1 MIDAARNVVAAILGP
16 NPADLDELAR
26 ALDRLLAVSHD
37 TPDGVPNEEDRDP
50 PIRSHLDDCTTIA
63 TRFPM
68 LGLYPNPDPAVI
80 EGDVLIGDA
89 INDLADIAYD
99 MSSVVWF
106 WENVS
111 EAEARWYFR
120 LLYFHW
126 SAHLVSVRRYL
137 HEIIYRLSVGLPLD
151 GAR

>member
-16 NPADLDELAR
+16 GPADLHELAR
-26 ALDRLLAVSHD
+26 ALDRLLAVYHD
-37 TPDGVPNEEDRDP
+37 TPDSAPEDEDRDP
-50 PIRSHLDDCTTIA
+50 PDRSHLDDYTTIA
-63 TRFPM
+63 ARFPM

-80 EGDVLIGDA
+80 EGDLLIGDA
-89 INDLADIAYD
+89 INDLADIARD
-99 MSSVVWF
+99 MSSVVWL

-120 LLYFHW
+120 LHYFHW
-126 SAHLVSVRRYL
+126 GTHLVDVRRYL
-137 HEIIYRLSVGLPLD
+137 HEIIYRVSVGLPLD